1 MKRVFDLT
9 LKDIKGMDARILKE
23 TIRVSEG
30 RTIMAEVITSY
41 TPYIK
46 GVSNIE
52 MAASFGADMITL
64 NAFDFENPFIFGI
77 DDAALGLA
85 DGFTGYL
92 SQIPDITQKNL
103 QDKDYITHVKKLVG
117 RFLGVNLEPVPK
129 GTHYKTGLQLNQA
142 NLEAVKRYGFDYIMI
157 TGNPSTGVS
166 YDTIRDG
173 VALAKKILGDEVLI
187 IAGKM
192 HGAGSGFTNMN
203 DKKKLVEF
211 INEGADV
218 ILFPA
223 PGTVPGFDVQVVRK
237 LTYAVHRAGAL
248 AMSTIGTSQ
257 EGASQTVIENFG
269 LMSKMAGV
277 DIQHIGDCGS
287 FGMALP
293 ENIMALSIAVRG
305 IRHTYKRMA
314 LSINR

>member
-9 LKDIKGMDARILKE
+9 LKDIESMNAAKLKE
-23 TIRVSEG
+23 AIKASEG
-30 RTIMAEVITSY
+30 RTVMAEVITSY

-64 NAFDFENPFIFGI
+64 NVFDLENPFIFGI
-77 DDAALGLA
+77 DDAELDLLNGLENCI
-85 DGFTGYL
+85 
-92 SQIPDITQKNL
+92 SKVPDIIKRNIENKEYIRNL
-103 QDKDYITHVKKLVG
+103 RKLVG
-117 RFLGVNLEPVPK
+117 RFLGINLEPIPE
-129 GTHYKTGLQLNQA
+129 GTHYKRGLQLNEA
-142 NLEAVKRYGFDYIMI
+142 NLKAVKRYGFDYIMI
-157 TGNPSTGVS
+157 TGNPSTGVN
-166 YDTIRDG
+166 YDTIREG
-173 VALAKKILGDEVLI
+173 ITLAKKVLGDEVLI

-192 HGAGSGFTNMN
+192 HGAGTGNIESKEM
-203 DKKKLVEF
+203 LLEF
-211 INEGADV
+211 ARGGADV
-218 ILFPA
+218 VLFPA
-223 PGTVPGFDVQVVRK
+223 PGTVPGFDIGRVKEMTETVQQ
-237 LTYAVHRAGAL
+237 AGAL

-257 EGASQTVIENFG
+257 EGASQTVIENFA

-293 ENIMALSIAVRG
+293 ENIMRLSIAIRG